1 MTISH
6 NGDVTATD
14 CHIEKSLTVAPLVG
28 QQTKTLTSC
37 HDQEEGSAHNKNMH
51 EIWWAKK
58 AMHDISSMVEGTG
71 GFKLIIALD
80 SQK

>member
-1 MTISH
+1 
-6 NGDVTATD
+6 
-14 CHIEKSLTVAPLVG
+14 
-28 QQTKTLTSC
+28 
-37 HDQEEGSAHNKNMH
+37 MH